1 MGKVKKTA
9 QPAKRKKITVIIA
22 DDQTLFREGIKDL
35 IENEK
40 NIEVVAEAAD
50 GREALRLVRKHRP
63 HVILLDINLLLMD
76 GIEATRQIHKE
87 CPKTNVLILSGYEDE
102 AHVMESISAGANG
115 YLSKMLPA
123 TELVNALKTFAN
135 QGVMIPQPVMSKLI
149 EGLRGLGNG
158 ATEASLVALTKAEIK
173 VLALL
178 GQGESNKEVSAT
190 LTCSVKTVKNHL
202 NSIFQ
207 KLGVS
212 NRTEAVVKGI
222 DLGLIAA
229 EKSD

>member
-1 MGKVKKTA
+1 LAKAKKLA
-9 QPAKRKKITVIIA
+9 AKKITVIIA

-35 IENEK
+35 LENEK
-40 NIEVVAEAAD
+40 NITVIAEAAD
-50 GREALRLVRKHRP
+50 GREALRLVKKLRP
-63 HVILLDINLLLMD
+63 NVILLDIKLPHMD

-87 CPKTNVLILSGYEDE
+87 CPTTNVLILSGYEDE
-102 AHVMESISAGANG
+102 AHVMEAIQAGANG

-123 TELVNALKTFAN
+123 AELVNALKTFAN

-149 EGLRGLGNG
+149 DGLRNMGTAN
-158 ATEASLVALTKAEIK
+158 AEASLVALTKTEIK

-178 GQGESNKEVSAT
+178 GRGQSNKEIAAS
-190 LTCSVKTVKNHL
+190 LTCSVKTIKNHL
-202 NSIFQ
+202 NSMFQ
-207 KLGVS
+207 KLSVS

-222 DLGLIAA
+222 DLGLISP